1 MCGELLP
8 KRIHYKMPC
17 LGQRPDRCCGPIIGG
32 CNIGFCMA
40 SDDRLCLDVDDEEQ
54 ELRALTPEEAARLR
68 SQMEDLLKRSDE
80 ARAVSASNEEAMR
93 YGREMWARCEAL
105 TAGVFPVHLTAL
117 ALYTPPHFLLL
128 RGLTMGANHVSAIEG
143 AAL

>member
-1 MCGELLP
+1 
-8 KRIHYKMPC
+8 MPC
-17 LGQRPDRCCGPIIGG
+17 WVLEALI
-32 CNIGFCMA
+32 NA
-40 SDDRLCLDVDDEEQ
+40 VLCLDADDDVEQ

-105 TAGVFPVHLTAL
+105 TAGTFPTHIAAPAPHCPARVSPLGAHRVF
-117 ALYTPPHFLLL
+117 
-128 RGLTMGANHVSAIEG
+128 AIQG